1 MLLKKGSNGESV
13 KQLQTRLGVS
23 PTGFFGTETEAAV
36 IKWQKSHGLL
46 DDGIVGDRTWLSIFP
61 AVTSI
66 DAVSA
71 NNITVNTADI
81 VSRTVIELKLPL
93 NLHKLKGVVPN
104 HVIQNINS
112 LLKTVDSNV
121 NSELRLAHFLSQ
133 CAHESSM
140 FTRIVENLNY
150 SESGLLKV
158 FPKYFTAEEAKT
170 FAMNP
175 EAIAN
180 RVYARRMGNGNEAS
194 GDGWKYRGRGY
205 IQLTGKSAYK
215 SFANFVNEDVVGQP
229 ELVSSHYALESA
241 LYYFDVNNIWK
252 VCDKGSDEKTVI
264 RVSKAVNGGTIG
276 IESRLAYFIK
286 FYNLLRES

>member
-13 KQLQTRLGVS
+13 KQLQTRLGVN

-66 DAVSA
+66 NAVSA

-112 LLKTVDSNV
+112 LLKTVDSNL

-205 IQLTGKSAYK
+205 IQLTGKSVYK
-215 SFANFVNEDVVGQP
+215 SFANFVNEDVVEQP

-264 RVSKAVNGGTIG
+264 RVSKTVNGGTIG

>member
-1 MLLKKGSNGESV
+1 MLLKKGSNGENV
-13 KQLQTRLGVS
+13 KQLQTRLGVN

-66 DAVSA
+66 NAVSA

-112 LLKTVDSNV
+112 LLKTVDSNL

-205 IQLTGKSAYK
+205 IQLTGKSVYK
-215 SFANFVNEDVVGQP
+215 SFANFVNEDVVEQP

-264 RVSKAVNGGTIG
+264 RVSKTVNGGTIG

>member
-13 KQLQTRLGVS
+13 KQLQTRLGVN

-66 DAVSA
+66 NAVSA
-71 NNITVNTADI
+71 NNITVNTADT

-93 NLHKLKGVVPN
+93 NLHKLKRVVPN

-112 LLKTVDSNV
+112 LLKTVDSNL

-133 CAHESSM
+133 CAHESSV

-158 FPKYFTAEEAKT
+158 FPKYFTAEEAKA

-180 RVYARRMGNGNEAS
+180 RVYAKRMGNGNEAS

-215 SFANFVNEDVVGQP
+215 SFANFVNEDVVEQP